1 MTRKQLSKQLL
12 ASFLRMVA
20 KYNAMEKHPV
30 RYGGGEAFFHSE
42 RHLLDVFRDHPELN
56 ITALAER
63 AGVTKGAISQAVAK
77 LERKGAVERHKGS
90 GDDKQVLVR
99 LTPLG
104 REITE
109 HHQQVNE
116 QTVNRLFHLI
126 AERPQEQ
133 VDFLREVFAWIE
145 GHLDEGLQRMEEG
158 RRRPG

>member
-56 ITALAER
+56 ITALAEH

-116 QTVNRLFHLI
+116 NRRCHLI
-126 AERPQEQ
+126 AEGTQEQ

-145 GHLDEGLQRMEEG
+145 GHLDEGLHRMEGG

>member
-1 MTRKQLSKQLL
+1 MTRKQVSKQLL
-12 ASFLRMVA
+12 ASFLRMVN
-20 KYNAMEKHPV
+20 KYNAMERHPV
-30 RYGGGEAFFHSE
+30 RYGTGPAFYHSE

-116 QTVNRLFHLI
+116 HTVNRLFHLI

-158 RRRPG
+158 HRRVG